1 MDATTA
7 PARGLRVSELAEA
20 AAGVVDWSASRQVLV
35 HGDFASHNLLFEG
48 EQLTG
53 LLDFE
58 LATVDRRVTDL
69 IHVWRCR
76 YDDVLLAYHAIS
88 PLEPDEWRMLLVDW
102 WALMVS
108 LALVQLR
115 EGRQPDRW
123 ELDGLRRTSAVA
135 SQLES
140 T

>member
-1 MDATTA
+1 MRSPVGLITLRSSTMSRPRRHWLAVRTPTTTA
-7 PARGLRVSELAEA
+7 GFCDDCLRHVILQVSSTGQPRGEF
-20 AAGVVDWSASRQVLV
+20 LV

-88 PLEPDEWRMLLVDW
+88 PLEPDEWRICW
-102 WALMVS
+102 WTG
-108 LALVQLR
+108 
-115 EGRQPDRW
+115 GR
-123 ELDGLRRTSAVA
+123 
-135 SQLES
+135 
-140 T
+140 